1 MNCLVTK
8 LKGSVNNDKLLKLG
22 ELRIEFQNVGERKY
36 FTVKYDAD
44 ARIELKDAV
53 FESDYSQYGNAM
65 DVTPGNYGISFSA
78 KPSRA
83 SLLNKYHITELAL
96 YDSGAAFDLEKLEMC
111 KALNRLDASTV
122 PVYGNVK
129 HLLPLDNLSDVNV
142 SSSNVEGDISGLAV
156 KSLRKLQFPDCNK
169 LIGNIAAISSLT
181 NLTTLSFSTCPN
193 VYGDISSLSEMTSL
207 TELSFYSTK
216 ISGDISSIF
225 KLKNL
230 SNLDLSG
237 TSVSGEINTLLSK
250 MKEAGRTSGTFSI
263 KLNDKCTYN
272 GSTDTG
278 RTVVLNFTTSE
289 ITPLSMQI

>member
-22 ELRIEFQNVGERKY
+22 ELRIDFQNIGDRKF

-53 FESDYSQYGNAM
+53 FESDYSKYGNAM
-65 DVTPGNYGISFSA
+65 DVSAGSYGISFSA

-96 YDSGAAFDLEKLEMC
+96 YNTGAAFDLEQLEMC
-111 KALNRLDASTV
+111 KALNRLDANTV

-129 HLLPLDNLSDVNV
+129 HLLVLDKLSDIDVT
-142 SSSNVEGDISGLAV
+142 SSNVEGDISGLAV
-156 KSLRKLQFPDCNK
+156 KSLRKLQFSVCNK
-169 LIGNIAAISSLT
+169 LTGNIAAISSLT
-181 NLTTLSFSTCPN
+181 NLTTLLFSSCTN
-193 VYGDISSLSEMTSL
+193 VYGDISSLSEMVSL

-216 ISGDISSIF
+216 ISGDISSIY
-225 KLKNL
+225 KLKSL

-237 TSVSGEINTLLSK
+237 TSVSGEIKTLFNK
-250 MKEAGRTSGTFSI
+250 MKEGGRTAGTFNI

-272 GSTDTG
+272 GATDTG
-278 RTVVLNFTTSE
+278 RTVVLNFSANTIS
-289 ITPLSMQI
+289 

>member
-22 ELRIEFQNVGERKY
+22 ELRIDFQNIGDRKF

-53 FESDYSQYGNAM
+53 FESDYSKYGNAM
-65 DVTPGNYGISFSA
+65 DVSAGSYGISFSA

-96 YDSGAAFDLEKLEMC
+96 YNTGAAFDLEQLEMC
-111 KALNRLDASTV
+111 KALNRLDANTV

-129 HLLPLDNLSDVNV
+129 HLLVLDKLSDIDVT
-142 SSSNVEGDISGLAV
+142 SSNVEGDISGLAV
-156 KSLRKLQFPDCNK
+156 KPLRKLQFSVCNK
-169 LIGNIAAISSLT
+169 LTGNIAAISSLT
-181 NLTTLSFSTCPN
+181 NLTTLLFSSCTN
-193 VYGDISSLSEMTSL
+193 VYGDISSLSEMVSL

-216 ISGDISSIF
+216 ISGDISSIY
-225 KLKNL
+225 KLKSL

-237 TSVSGEINTLLSK
+237 TSVSGEIKTLFNK
-250 MKEAGRTSGTFSI
+250 MKEGGRTAGTFNI

-272 GSTDTG
+272 GATDTG
-278 RTVVLNFTTSE
+278 RTVVLNFSANTIS
-289 ITPLSMQI
+289 

>member
-22 ELRIEFQNVGERKY
+22 ELRIEFQNVGDRKY

-65 DVTPGNYGISFSA
+65 DVTSGSYGISFSA

-96 YDSGAAFDLEKLEMC
+96 YDSGAAFDLEQLEMC
-111 KALNRLDASTV
+111 KALNRLDANTV

-142 SSSNVEGDISGLAV
+142 SASNVEGDISGLAV
-156 KSLRKLQFPDCNK
+156 KSLRKLQFSNCNN
-169 LIGNIAAISSLT
+169 LTGNIAAISSLT
-181 NLTTLSFSTCPN
+181 NLTTLSFSSCPN
-193 VYGDISSLSEMTSL
+193 VYGDISSLSEMASL

-237 TSVSGEINTLLSK
+237 TSVSGEINTLFSK
-250 MKEAGRTSGTFSI
+250 MKEAGRTSGTFSV

-272 GSTDTG
+272 GATDTG
-278 RTVVLNFTTSE
+278 RTVVLDFSAGAITSFAK
-289 ITPLSMQI
+289 QI